1 MNEPRRNTVIGSRI
15 RDLRESMGKTIAEM
29 ADDTG
34 LGDSAL
40 RNYEI
45 GLRIPND
52 AAKLTLARYFGKT
65 VDELFYCVLG
75 HETWNLRR
83 EPPCVQG
90 QTRPWSRGACLT

>member
-1 MNEPRRNTVIGSRI
+1 
-15 RDLRESMGKTIAEM
+15 M

-52 AAKLTLARYFGKT
+52 AAKLTIARYFGKT
-65 VDELFYCVLG
+65 VDELFYCV
-75 HETWNLRR
+75 
-83 EPPCVQG
+83 
-90 QTRPWSRGACLT
+90 

>member
-1 MNEPRRNTVIGSRI
+1 MRLSRNVDFGKEVSELNEPRRNTVIGSRI

-52 AAKLTLARYFGKT
+52 AAKLTIARYFGKT
-65 VDELFYCVLG
+65 VDELFYCV
-75 HETWNLRR
+75 
-83 EPPCVQG
+83 
-90 QTRPWSRGACLT
+90 